1 MRVVLSALCLFL
13 FFLSELWFRVEQ
25 MVTAVMEEV
34 KSLQGYAKTFVFGEV
49 QKPVTTF
56 KSGVHTIYPEKSM
69 DEASWK
75 NYYRVSFMTGWRSQP
90 IHIEN

>member
-1 MRVVLSALCLFL
+1 MKVVLSALCLFL

-34 KSLQGYAKTFVFGEV
+34 KLLQGYAKTFVFGEV

-69 DEASWK
+69 AEDTWK
-75 NYYRVSFMTGWRSQP
+75 KYYRVSFMTGWRNQP